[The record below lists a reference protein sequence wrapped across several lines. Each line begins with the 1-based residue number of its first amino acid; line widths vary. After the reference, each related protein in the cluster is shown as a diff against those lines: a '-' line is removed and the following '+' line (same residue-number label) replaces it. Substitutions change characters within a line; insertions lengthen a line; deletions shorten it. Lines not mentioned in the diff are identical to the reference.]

1 MSSIDILLR
10 ENGWMLPSYAPGEYQ
25 CICPKCSHL
34 RKPIHQKQKC
44 AKVWIESNEFATYSC
59 LNCGDHGV
67 IKPEKVAY
75 KSEKYTKPFV
85 TPQKNIDL
93 AQEFL
98 KKRGISK
105 GTADYLGWFVKDGKI
120 AFPFYKNGSIV
131 NVKYRGIVEKTFL
144 QEKNPE
150 PVLYNYDNAFAELK
164 NYNNTLIIVEGECFT
179 GDTEILTEKGW
190 VRFAD
195 YQGENVY
202 QVNDDLSLELTK
214 PRAIIKKDFS
224 GNLIRCQNK
233 NLDILATP
241 GHNMVYSYKN
251 VWHKRKLAEM
261 PKSISGYIPTAGLLN
276 GKGLPLSDDYIRL
289 LVAVSADGSIGAYG
303 HIRLSVKKERKANR
317 IKELLKSCDI
327 QATQTKQS
335 NGYFYFGFY
344 LPGAF
349 KIFPTNWL
357 FETTIKQK
365 KVILNEIVF
374 WDGNRVPNRTM
385 TEYST
390 KEYENALFVQ
400 TLCHLSGF
408 NSSIICRKNQFGSW
422 YKITMLWNKNHVSWQ
437 NADRFVSKK
446 FYQGKVY
453 CVSVPTGKI
462 ITRNNKKITI
472 IGNCD
477 CATMVEAGY
486 KNCVSLPSG
495 SDAQVRDKGYQGS
508 KFDFLKTS
516 APLLGSAK
524 RIILALD
531 SDPTGQAMTQSLIN
545 MLPEGTVFL
554 VDWSVYR
561 VDGKD
566 ANDFWLK
573 DKSIIKDAIDNVK
586 LVGGDKITVAIDDVE
601 RLESYM
607 LNGVQGGY
615 KTGFDNIDF
624 VTFMP
629 GDFVTVTGY
638 PSSGK
643 STWVMSLMLNM
654 VAQYELRCLYCGF
667 ENPKDQ
673 IVSRL
678 LQTRI
683 GKPTFGGNLDTIAE
697 CREHYSFLNEHF
709 LLLDDTAE
717 ILSIDKLLSNI
728 QAVIMQK
735 NIDMI
740 VIDPFNKLEFS
751 RSKDQSGDIGAVL
764 NKLIAFAH
772 KNKILMFLVAHPT
785 KPNNDKRK
793 IGGQDIPSGFDV
805 AGSANFQNM
814 SDAVI
819 SVHRQQDEFGQK
831 SDATRVTVS
840 KWRFGERGRE
850 GSAFF
855 KYNPLTARYTTLD
868 LNEYKFESN
877 NIPRNF

>member
-10 ENGWMLPSYAPGEYQ
+10 EEGWILPSYAPGEYQ

-44 AKVWIESNEFATYSC
+44 AKVWIENGDFATYSC
-59 LNCGDHGV
+59 LNCGEHGV
-67 IKPEKVAY
+67 IKPDKVVY
-75 KSEKYTKPFV
+75 KSEKYERPNV

-98 KKRGISK
+98 EKRGISK
-105 GTADYLGWFVKDGKI
+105 ATADYLGWFVKDGKI

-131 NVKYRGIVEKTFL
+131 NVKYRGIAEKTFL

-150 PVLYNYDNAFAELK
+150 PVLYNYDNAFEELK
-164 NYNNTLIIVEGECFT
+164 HSDGTLIIVEGE
-179 GDTEILTEKGW
+179 I
-190 VRFAD
+190 
-195 YQGENVY
+195 
-202 QVNDDLSLELTK
+202 
-214 PRAIIKKDFS
+214 
-224 GNLIRCQNK
+224 
-233 NLDILATP
+233 
-241 GHNMVYSYKN
+241 
-251 VWHKRKLAEM
+251 
-261 PKSISGYIPTAGLLN
+261 
-276 GKGLPLSDDYIRL
+276 
-289 LVAVSADGSIGAYG
+289 
-303 HIRLSVKKERKANR
+303 
-317 IKELLKSCDI
+317 
-327 QATQTKQS
+327 
-335 NGYFYFGFY
+335 
-344 LPGAF
+344 
-349 KIFPTNWL
+349 
-357 FETTIKQK
+357 
-365 KVILNEIVF
+365 
-374 WDGNRVPNRTM
+374 
-385 TEYST
+385 
-390 KEYENALFVQ
+390 
-400 TLCHLSGF
+400 
-408 NSSIICRKNQFGSW
+408 
-422 YKITMLWNKNHVSWQ
+422 
-437 NADRFVSKK
+437 
-446 FYQGKVY
+446 
-453 CVSVPTGKI
+453 
-462 ITRNNKKITI
+462 
-472 IGNCD
+472 D

-531 SDPTGQAMTQSLIN
+531 SDANGQAMTQSLIN
-545 MLPEGTVFL
+545 MLPEGMVYL

-561 VDGKD
+561 VEGKD

-573 DKSIIKDAIDNVK
+573 DKSIIRDAIGNIK

-601 RLESYM
+601 RLENYM

-615 KTGFDNIDF
+615 RTGFDNIDF

-654 VAQYELRCLYCGF
+654 VAQYGLRCLYCGF

-683 GKPTFGGNLDTIAE
+683 GKPTFGSNAKTIEE
-697 CREHYSFLNEHF
+697 CREHYAFLNEHF

-728 QAVIMQK
+728 QAVNMQK

-740 VIDPFNKLEFS
+740 VIDPFNKLEYS
-751 RSKDQSGDIGAVL
+751 KSKDQSGDIGAVL
-764 NKLIAFAH
+764 NNLIAFAH

-785 KPNNDKRK
+785 KPNSEKRK

-819 SVHRQQDEFGQK
+819 SVHRPQDEFGQK
-831 SDATRVTVS
+831 PNVTRVTIS

-855 KYNPLTARYTTLD
+855 RYNPTTARYTSID
-868 LNEYKFESN
+868 KGSYNFEATSAN
-877 NIPRNF
+877 QPQSFEE